1 MIFRYPL
8 ERRGFYYMDKSTYLQ
23 IMANREE
30 RAVFFLILRE
40 LAAEIRACKQDYLIT
55 INNKK

>member
-40 LAAEIRACKQDYLIT
+40 VLEKNKILRALISS
-55 INNKK
+55 